1 MQIPPKPEPKQCTK
15 PEPFQLES
23 LVRHEEEMQKEM
35 EERHRM
41 EREKAQMRMFKAQP
55 ILKEWETIKTFF

>member
-1 MQIPPKPEPKQCTK
+1 MFEQIPPKPEPKQCTK

-35 EERHRM
+35 EERRRIEEEEARM
-41 EREKAQMRMFKAQP
+41 RNFKALP
-55 ILKEWETIKTFF
+55 VLKE